1 MERHKFKLN
10 QELLKDVVQATAKN
24 KNDYTN
30 HKLIKELTKK
40 WSLNDIGET
49 VTYLQVNGYVYS
61 DILLKDD
68 NNDHFTQVKL
78 SVLTTKGEDHF
89 KVWVKDI
96 LKEQDMEEK
105 LRLHSK
111 FSLNKLKFKPKQGFY
126 ILPFSDE
133 CLDTMKSINY
143 TLELKNIDCKLVK
156 SQDIF
161 DPSRDGDIIQ
171 DIWRDILESRF
182 VVVDLS
188 QKNPN
193 VYYELGIAEAAG
205 KPKILIC
212 SEDSIEKDYGGKYPF
227 DISTEYIFKFN
238 KAKSTTF
245 REICDQI
252 CNRIQNILDSDDD

>member
-1 MERHKFKLN
+1 MEKCKFKLN

-40 WSLNDIGET
+40 WLLDDVGET
-49 VTYLQVNGYVYS
+49 VTYLQINGYVYS
-61 DILLKDD
+61 KLLIKSD
-68 NNDHFTQVKL
+68 NIHFSQVEL
-78 SVLTTKGEDHF
+78 GVLTTKGETHF
-89 KVWVKDI
+89 KVWVKNI

-111 FSLNKLKFKPKQGFY
+111 FPLDKLKFKPNQGFY

-133 CLDTMKSINY
+133 CLDTMKTINY
-143 TLELKNIDCKLVK
+143 TLELKDIDCKLVK

-161 DPSRDGDIIQ
+161 DSSRDGDIIQ

-193 VYYELGIAEAAG
+193 VYYELGIVEAAG
-205 KPKILIC
+205 KSKILIC
-212 SEDSIEKDYGGKYPF
+212 SEDSIEKDYKGKYPF
-227 DISTEYIFKFN
+227 DISTEYIFEFN
-238 KAKSTTF
+238 KAKSADF
-245 REICDQI
+245 REICNKVCD
-252 CNRIQNILDSDDD
+252 RIQKILDSNDN